1 MGESDDGAAA
11 RAQQIWEGE
20 QFVELGRYQRLN
32 RLGSSNRDSVSEADY
47 SMDDNRERENTLM
60 PGEMR

>member
-20 QFVELGRYQRLN
+20 QFVELGRYPRLN
-32 RLGSSNRDSVSEADY
+32 RLGSSNRDSVSEAD
-47 SMDDNRERENTLM
+47 NRERENTLM